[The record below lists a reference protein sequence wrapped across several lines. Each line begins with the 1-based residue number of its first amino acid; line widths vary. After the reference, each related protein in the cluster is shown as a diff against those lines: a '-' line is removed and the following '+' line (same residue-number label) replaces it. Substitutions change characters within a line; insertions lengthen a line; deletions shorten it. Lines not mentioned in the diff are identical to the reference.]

1 MNVFDYII
9 GGLLLLMA
17 VFLVVAIMLQSGK
30 GKGLS
35 GTIAGGSSDSY
46 FGKNKGKTRDQ
57 VLSRLTTVVAIVF
70 VVLVLLLYIF
80 QGFEVGGDT
89 SSTGHDL
96 FGRDLVADDRE
107 LAGGVRVC
115 GRGRQRGG
123 DIHRGVGYGFGGRI
137 KQKRPS
143 RTADRRSGGPVGFAP
158 IAKEDG
164 RVSPVRKNRAEKTS
178 SFEGV
183 FCRVHFELR
192 VTLW

>member
-89 SSTGHDL
+89 SSTGTTSSAVTSSQTTESSQAAD
-96 FGRDLVADDRE
+96 ADDSE
-107 LAGGVRVC
+107 AETSTEAS
-115 GRGRQRGG
+115 
-123 DIHRGVGYGFGGRI
+123 D
-137 KQKRPS
+137 
-143 RTADRRSGGPVGFAP
+143 TASA
-158 IAKEDG
+158 
-164 RVSPVRKNRAEKTS
+164 AE
-178 SFEGV
+178 
-183 FCRVHFELR
+183 
-192 VTLW
+192 

>member
-89 SSTGHDL
+89 SSTGTTSSAVTSSQTTERPPGLPASPD
-96 FGRDLVADDRE
+96 ADDRE
-107 LAGGVRVC
+107 
-115 GRGRQRGG
+115 
-123 DIHRGVGYGFGGRI
+123 
-137 KQKRPS
+137 
-143 RTADRRSGGPVGFAP
+143 
-158 IAKEDG
+158 
-164 RVSPVRKNRAEKTS
+164 AETPP
-178 SFEGV
+178 EAAYPAAAA
-183 FCRVHFELR
+183 E
-192 VTLW
+192 

>member
-89 SSTGHDL
+89 SSTGTTSSAVTSSQTTESSQSESAD
-96 FGRDLVADDRE
+96 ADDSE
-107 LAGGVRVC
+107 TETSAEAS
-115 GRGRQRGG
+115 
-123 DIHRGVGYGFGGRI
+123 D
-137 KQKRPS
+137 
-143 RTADRRSGGPVGFAP
+143 TASA
-158 IAKEDG
+158 
-164 RVSPVRKNRAEKTS
+164 AE
-178 SFEGV
+178 
-183 FCRVHFELR
+183 
-192 VTLW
+192 

>member
-89 SSTGHDL
+89 SSTGTTSSAVTSSQTTEPQAESESAD
-96 FGRDLVADDRE
+96 ADDSE
-107 LAGGVRVC
+107 AETSTEAS
-115 GRGRQRGG
+115 
-123 DIHRGVGYGFGGRI
+123 D
-137 KQKRPS
+137 
-143 RTADRRSGGPVGFAP
+143 TASA
-158 IAKEDG
+158 
-164 RVSPVRKNRAEKTS
+164 AE
-178 SFEGV
+178 
-183 FCRVHFELR
+183 
-192 VTLW
+192 

>member
-80 QGFEVGGDT
+80 QGFGGRRRHVFDR
-89 SSTGHDL
+89 HDF
-96 FGRDLVADDRE
+96 FGRDFVADDRE
-107 LAGGVRVC
+107 LAGGVRGC

-123 DIHRGVGYGFGGRI
+123 DIHRGIGYGFGGRI

>member
-158 IAKEDG
+158 IGKRG
-164 RVSPVRKNRAEKTS
+164 RARIPCTQK
-178 SFEGV
+178 
-183 FCRVHFELR
+183 
-192 VTLW
+192 